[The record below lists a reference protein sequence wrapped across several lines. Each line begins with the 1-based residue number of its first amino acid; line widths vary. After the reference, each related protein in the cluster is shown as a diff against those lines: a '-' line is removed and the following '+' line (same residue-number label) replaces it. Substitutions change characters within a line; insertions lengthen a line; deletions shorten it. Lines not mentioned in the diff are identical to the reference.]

1 MAGLRGVD
9 STLLPTDFRASQSLR
24 LHWFLPTTGDGR
36 EIVGAFIGSRG
47 RSAESATR
55 QPTLAYLT
63 QIATAA
69 EQLGFESVL
78 TPTGTWCEDPW
89 IATAAL
95 IGATERLRFIVA
107 VRPSAMTPT
116 AVAQLSSTFQRMSG
130 GRLALNVVT
139 GGDPDDLHRFGDWLP
154 HDTRYERTAEFLSV
168 LRGAWSGTPF
178 DFAGEHYRVAGATVA
193 EAPDPVPEIYFGGAS
208 PAAAAVSGRQADVH
222 LVWAE
227 PLEGT
232 AAQLDLVRAQAAKAG
247 RTVEFGLRVHVIS
260 RDTSELAWAE
270 ADRMLAGVDPAA
282 VQAAQQRF
290 ARHDSHGQHR
300 MSALAAA
307 NPPTARLSTSADTL
321 TSTDTLTL
329 APAGARHLEVA
340 PNLWAGFGLL
350 RPRAGT
356 ALVGSHQEVAE
367 RLADYHDLGIRHVIA
382 SGQPHL
388 EEAYTVAEN
397 VVPRLRELG
406 LLPTAPG

>member
-1 MAGLRGVD
+1 V
-9 STLLPTDFRASQSLR
+9 SLR

-116 AVAQLSSTFQRMSG
+116 AVAQLGSTFQRMSG

-232 AAQLDLVRAQAAKAG
+232 AAQLDLVRAQAAAAG

-270 ADRMLAGVDPAA
+270 ADRMLARVDPAA
-282 VQAAQQRF
+282 VRAAQERF
-290 ARHDSHGQHR
+290 AGHDSHGQHR
-300 MSALAAA
+300 MSALTAA
-307 NPPTARLSTSADTL
+307 NSPTAPRLTTTTPATPTRPSA
-321 TSTDTLTL
+321 SAGPLTL
-329 APAGARHLEVA
+329 APPGARHLEVA

-367 RLADYHDLGIRHVIA
+367 RLAEYYELGIRHVIA

-397 VVPRLRELG
+397 VFPRLRELG
-406 LLPTAPG
+406 LFPTSPG